1 MRADWGIFCA
11 TMTHELGHLLGHAH
25 DDTPG
30 SVMAPVFN
38 DYSSVPALCRAARP
52 ARASRWTQRSASP

>member
-25 DDTPG
+25 DETPG
-30 SVMAPVFN
+30 SVMAPVFT
-38 DYSSVPALCRAARP
+38 DYSSVPGELPGSPAGARGP
-52 ARASRWTQRSASP
+52 QKHRNR